1 MAVSDTRSETSD
13 ATPARTALAF
23 GLKTQILAVIVFGVA
38 LSFVWD
44 GATRWP
50 EAWVIPLEGWLTDF
64 INWLKK
70 DAAIFGVAF
79 QDITRAFGL
88 VLKEPVNWADYAL
101 VRGSRTLGIDQLPW
115 VAVAA
120 GTTLIAHRI
129 GGWRL
134 AIFALATCLYLAF
147 FNLWKDSMRTMTI
160 VLVAV
165 PLSAALGLGLGVWVT
180 RSKRAAKVFTPM
192 FDFMQATPH
201 LAYLPVLGC

>member
-70 DAAIFGVAF
+70 DAATTNTEVIA
-79 QDITRAFGL
+79 ITGYYTDANM
-88 VLKEPVNWADYAL
+88 E
-101 VRGSRTLGIDQLPW
+101 
-115 VAVAA
+115 
-120 GTTLIAHRI
+120 RI
-129 GGWRL
+129 
-134 AIFALATCLYLAF
+134 I
-147 FNLWKDSMRTMTI
+147 NLWKDSMRTMTI